1 MPFYGVKKGFR
12 PGVYKDWPSC
22 QASVK
27 KYTNAVYKKFS
38 TEEEAWEFVK
48 GTTSTTTRDST
59 ASRTDQARSP
69 PPFSHADNSQNTPS
83 TPYQPR
89 KASSAPAS
97 QETSPDGALTFEAIG
112 MLRATARA
120 LRATAEQLL
129 GGVENLSS
137 QIDQLAGSLHSSGST
152 PAKAAFAATGGVKDH
167 LKRSYSDYTSL
178 GGAGGSW
185 NDAKGGDGNV
195 PVKKQKTMKLD
206 PSGGTDC
213 GFTGTPFADYEG
225 TTVYT
230 DGCSTDNGFA
240 TAKAGIGV
248 YWGPRHP
255 DNASERLPGRQTNNR
270 AEIHAAVFAVHQA
283 KVKGIKNL
291 ILHTDSQ
298 FLINGITKWIL
309 NWKRNG
315 WKLSSGGDVINR
327 EDFEKLDQEIKG
339 MNIKWMHVRGHCGIE
354 GNEAADKLAN
364 AGAKKPLV

>member
-1 MPFYGVKKGFR
+1 MCVCFGMCVCECVFICFHIHWCTFICICP
-12 PGVYKDWPSC
+12 
-22 QASVK
+22 
-27 KYTNAVYKKFS
+27 
-38 TEEEAWEFVK
+38 E
-48 GTTSTTTRDST
+48 DST

-213 GFTGTPFADYEG
+213 GFTGELLLFGGKD
-225 TTVYT
+225 
-230 DGCSTDNGFA
+230 
-240 TAKAGIGV
+240 
-248 YWGPRHP
+248 R
-255 DNASERLPGRQTNNR
+255 
-270 AEIHAAVFAVHQA
+270 
-283 KVKGIKNL
+283 
-291 ILHTDSQ
+291 ILHYVKV
-298 FLINGITKWIL
+298 FLSVLLVGIVYL
-309 NWKRNG
+309 LMASPAMSPPNFVYSFSE
-315 WKLSSGGDVINR
+315 SS
-327 EDFEKLDQEIKG
+327 
-339 MNIKWMHVRGHCGIE
+339 RGLTR
-354 GNEAADKLAN
+354 AL
-364 AGAKKPLV
+364 